1 MGAPSRRSIR
11 MNNNFAERGRQ
22 GESLLSSLA
31 RTGDVLARADRQYTS
46 GPITCTPSL
55 ARRRL
60 THVHTCVR
68 RRRGRGDA
76 PAPPLT
82 AQRTAPARHPHPD
95 TNRRRAG
102 TGLEERY
109 WRGIRR
115 AIAQPGGRNEWHTR
129 GKGRTHLFE
138 GLGPLLRR
146 HLLDGDRLVGR
157 PAGRLRV
164 GAARV
169 ARRGRA
175 RAGKDA
181 ARWEDASEHR
191 RRVASLRRPP
201 KRRVVKLTF
210 NVTIIGG
217 AVRTGRPVEFAL
229 DLVPRSAQRERRAG
243 PTGRGEGRPARGHVC
258 AQVCGARMA
267 RARAREPGVA
277 PRLAPAP
284 RGPIA
289 RGGRCASPAPLRAKP
304 ASGWAAAWS
313 VRRGVASRWA
323 Q

>member
-1 MGAPSRRSIR
+1 MDVHRSQVHRRLSHPVACVVMGAPSRRSIR

-60 THVHTCVR
+60 AHVHTCVR

-129 GKGRTHLFE
+129 EKGRTHLFE

-191 RRVASLRRPP
+191 RRC
-201 KRRVVKLTF
+201 
-210 NVTIIGG
+210 
-217 AVRTGRPVEFAL
+217 
-229 DLVPRSAQRERRAG
+229 VP
-243 PTGRGEGRPARGHVC
+243 
-258 AQVCGARMA
+258 
-267 RARAREPGVA
+267 
-277 PRLAPAP
+277 
-284 RGPIA
+284 
-289 RGGRCASPAPLRAKP
+289 
-304 ASGWAAAWS
+304 
-313 VRRGVASRWA
+313 
-323 Q
+323 

>member
-1 MGAPSRRSIR
+1 

-129 GKGRTHLFE
+129 EKGRTHLFE

-201 KRRVVKLTF
+201 KRRVVKLTV
-210 NVTIIGG
+210 NVDVTF
-217 AVRTGRPVEFAL
+217 PL
-229 DLVPRSAQRERRAG
+229 KG
-243 PTGRGEGRPARGHVC
+243 PSLHWTLYQEARNGSDG
-258 AQVCGARMA
+258 Q
-267 RARAREPGVA
+267 
-277 PRLAPAP
+277 
-284 RGPIA
+284 GP
-289 RGGRCASPAPLRAKP
+289 
-304 ASGWAAAWS
+304 
-313 VRRGVASRWA
+313 RGVARAVPPGGMFAHKCVGHGWPGLALENLAWHPDSLQHRGGPLREVGAA
-323 Q
+323 QARRRCAQSLRPVGPQRGL